1 MNHYSKALRTQSRQQ
16 QARRTIINGLISA
29 NRGNPF
35 WSKADAMQSLN
46 LFRYNEA
53 RYADKAGV

>member
-1 MNHYSKALRTQSRQQ
+1 MNHYTKALRTQQRQR

-29 NRGNPF
+29 NKGNPF

-46 LFRYNEA
+46 LLRYNEA
-53 RYADKAGV
+53 RYANKAGV